1 MTLFI
6 SFVERLNSLF
16 RQGIQQTF
24 LPCSFALAWSA
35 MFDGMSASLVAIRED
50 RTFNNISQQVSE
62 AETDV
67 DG

>member
-1 MTLFI
+1 
-6 SFVERLNSLF
+6 
-16 RQGIQQTF
+16 
-24 LPCSFALAWSA
+24 